1 MKTIATL
8 VVLTLSLG
16 TIFAQNPGSAAK
28 KQYTLSGYI
37 KDAASAEELLYVNV
51 WVEPLKS
58 GATSNTYGFYSL
70 TLAPGAYR
78 LTFSY
83 LGYQSISKEINLDR
97 DLELNIEMLADAQTL
112 QEVQI
117 SDKKADE
124 AVREVAMSR
133 LDVPIAQVKKLPAL
147 LGEPDIIKT
156 IQTLPG
162 VTSAGEGT
170 SSFYVRGGAADQNL
184 ILIDEAPVYDVSH
197 LFGLF
202 SVFNADILKSAELY
216 KGGIPTKYGGRL
228 SSLLEVST
236 KDGNARQLE
245 AAGSVSTLAAKAS
258 LEGPIVKDKASF
270 ILAAR
275 RSYVDLIMKQ
285 IPDLEGT
292 GVQFYDLNGKST
304 GKSTTTTASSC
315 PPTLG
320 ATSGNSTTI
329 FKWIGAT
336 KPPLSVG
343 TICSTSVCLPILLWC
358 TAILTT
364 RWSKKMHW
372 RDSAGMPTKRSIP

>member
-1 MKTIATL
+1 MKIIATL

-16 TIFAQNPGSAAK
+16 TIFAQNPGTAAK

-70 TLAPGAYR
+70 TLAPGPYR

-97 DLELNIEMLADAQTL
+97 DLELNVEMQADAQTL

-270 ILAAR
+270 IVAAR

-285 IPDLEGT
+285 IPDLKGT
-292 GVQFYDLNGKST
+292 GVQFYDLNGKLNWKINNNNRFFLSAYA
-304 GKSTTTTASSC
+304 GRDIWKFNDDFQMDWGNKTTTFRWNHLFSERLFANT
-315 PPTLG
+315 TLVYSDFDYTLEQNDALEG
-320 ATSGNSTTI
+320 
-329 FKWIGAT
+329 F
-336 KPPLSVG
+336 
-343 TICSTSVCLPILLWC
+343 
-358 TAILTT
+358 
-364 RWSKKMHW
+364 RWDANQK
-372 RDSAGMPTKRSIP
+372 